1 MEDRALGNSSATS
14 PTPSPAAAKPRHEG
28 RNVWV
33 LTAYGISGLAL
44 FSVLAYYF
52 VQYITN

>member
-14 PTPSPAAAKPRHEG
+14 VSSQSSSSTPRHEG

-44 FSVLAYYF
+44 FGVLAYYF

>member
-1 MEDRALGNSSATS
+1 MEDRVPATTTS
-14 PTPSPAAAKPRHEG
+14 PANSTSGATRPQHEG

-44 FSVLAYYF
+44 LGVLVYYISN
-52 VQYITN
+52 YIAH